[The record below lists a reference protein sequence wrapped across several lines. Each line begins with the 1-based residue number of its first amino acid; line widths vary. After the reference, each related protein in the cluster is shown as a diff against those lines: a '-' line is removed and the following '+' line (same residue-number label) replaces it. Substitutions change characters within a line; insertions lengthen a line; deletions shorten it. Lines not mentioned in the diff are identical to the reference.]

1 MYILRILLI
10 IVIIYGEFF
19 SVGAFYRLL
28 WQLSTRFILTEEKI
42 FS

>member
-1 MYILRILLI
+1 MYILKILLI
-10 IVIIYGEFF
+10 IVIIYGKIF
-19 SVGAFYRLL
+19 SVSALYRLL